1 MKLKT
6 TKRLLAVLLAGVMVA
21 GTLAGCGGSGDTGS
35 ETTGEEQTQEPAEQE
50 EAADPEADAQEEQ
63 EPAGESAANED
74 TPLVIANDAVSEKF
88 SPFFGESVP
97 DRHVWLPTTVALLDV
112 DRKGEIVYKGI
123 EGETREYNGTEYT
136 YTGIA
141 DCEVT
146 ENEDGTVYYD
156 FTIRD
161 DVKFSDGE
169 PLTIDDVIFSYY
181 VYLDPSYDGTTSL
194 YALPIEGLEEYRSGS
209 SVLYDLMLQ
218 KGADNTDFAFYT
230 EEDQKKFFETDLPAA
245 GEAFAK
251 SICDYCT
258 AAGYVEE
265 GLDEVSNGMVNW
277 GFATLNED
285 GSVTGNATGT
295 T

>member
-97 DRHVWLPTTVALLDV
+97 DQHVWLPTTVSLLDI

-194 YALPIEGLEEYRSGS
+194 YALPIE
-209 SVLYDLMLQ
+209 
-218 KGADNTDFAFYT
+218 
-230 EEDQKKFFETDLPAA
+230 
-245 GEAFAK
+245 
-251 SICDYCT
+251 
-258 AAGYVEE
+258 
-265 GLDEVSNGMVNW
+265 
-277 GFATLNED
+277 
-285 GSVTGNATGT
+285 
-295 T
+295 